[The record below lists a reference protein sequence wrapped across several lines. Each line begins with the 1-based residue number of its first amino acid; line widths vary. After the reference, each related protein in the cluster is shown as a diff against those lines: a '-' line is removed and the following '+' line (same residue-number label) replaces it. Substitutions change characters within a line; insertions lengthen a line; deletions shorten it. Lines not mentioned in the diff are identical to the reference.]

1 MAQSIR
7 YTIASPTGAS
17 ETNHPTTTIT
27 GAAALVRALEQEG
40 IDTVF
45 GLVGHGNLAF
55 VDALQDSETIEYV
68 SVFHEQ
74 VGAHAADA
82 YFRAGGRIAVM
93 TTTVGPG
100 FTNLMTGLGDALLD
114 SSAMVVIAGGMPS
127 AYVGKEPL
135 QELSYSIDNAQMDIA
150 RPLTKRV
157 IQAAHPAELANQLHR
172 AVRFAKTGCPG
183 PVVLQ
188 VPLDFF
194 SAWVAPPAA
203 RPLARQGR
211 SGPDSAEVEKAAD
224 LIAGAERP
232 LLYAGGGA
240 VISGAS
246 GILTHMADRFGLPTA
261 TTMSGQGAVA
271 EDHPLAVG
279 FTGVVG
285 TRPGNHAARRADLL
299 AAVGTRFPEMD
310 CNNWRPDHFTA
321 IPPGRLIHIDI
332 DPNQI
337 GKIYPA
343 DAALVGDA
351 RRSLEELAA
360 ALEDRIDSGA
370 RWREWR
376 EELAREKQTWND
388 DLRAVRTTPSFP
400 YEPAY
405 LATLLRELLPKETI
419 LVTGVGIR
427 HAIGQHFPFLEER
440 TQIVA
445 SGFGTMGQEVA
456 APIGVRL
463 ARPDAPV
470 VALVGDGAVMACLAA
485 LPTAVAAG
493 IHAVWLIANNTG
505 YASIALYQTKHY
517 GRDAGTYFKDAEG
530 VPFDLDYTAFA
541 RSFGARAERVTDPDD
556 LPGLLSKALEE
567 RGVWVLEL
575 PVTPTPR
582 IIGSGHWDVNDILA
596 GGAEKARP
604 AT

>member
-203 RPLARQGR
+203 RPLARPGAQRPRLRRGGEGRRPDRRGR
-211 SGPDSAEVEKAAD
+211 SAHCC
-224 LIAGAERP
+224 
-232 LLYAGGGA
+232 
-240 VISGAS
+240 
-246 GILTHMADRFGLPTA
+246 T
-261 TTMSGQGAVA
+261 
-271 EDHPLAVG
+271 
-279 FTGVVG
+279 
-285 TRPGNHAARRADLL
+285 
-299 AAVGTRFPEMD
+299 PE
-310 CNNWRPDHFTA
+310 
-321 IPPGRLIHIDI
+321 
-332 DPNQI
+332 
-337 GKIYPA
+337 
-343 DAALVGDA
+343 
-351 RRSLEELAA
+351 
-360 ALEDRIDSGA
+360 
-370 RWREWR
+370 
-376 EELAREKQTWND
+376 
-388 DLRAVRTTPSFP
+388 AVR
-400 YEPAY
+400 
-405 LATLLRELLPKETI
+405 
-419 LVTGVGIR
+419 
-427 HAIGQHFPFLEER
+427 
-440 TQIVA
+440 
-445 SGFGTMGQEVA
+445 
-456 APIGVRL
+456 
-463 ARPDAPV
+463 
-470 VALVGDGAVMACLAA
+470 
-485 LPTAVAAG
+485 
-493 IHAVWLIANNTG
+493 
-505 YASIALYQTKHY
+505 
-517 GRDAGTYFKDAEG
+517 
-530 VPFDLDYTAFA
+530 
-541 RSFGARAERVTDPDD
+541 
-556 LPGLLSKALEE
+556 
-567 RGVWVLEL
+567 
-575 PVTPTPR
+575 
-582 IIGSGHWDVNDILA
+582 
-596 GGAEKARP
+596 
-604 AT
+604 